1 MNKQLWA
8 NVLVSIGISATVLVL
23 PVASLAFELRTG
35 DQPSVSK
42 TETLADDLYIAGGG
56 VSSLGEVKGDIF
68 SAGGN
73 ILINGKV
80 SGDVMAG
87 GGSVTIL
94 SDIADDI
101 RVGGGTITITGAV
114 GGDVILGGG
123 QINLSGSGI
132 KGDAIIGAG
141 VVRID
146 APIAGDAR
154 IGGGSVYL
162 NSTINGNVLVDA
174 DELTLGKSAVINGT
188 LSYKS
193 PKEVIKEAGAVVKGQ
208 VNYTPRADRKEIGK
222 SVKTALVSTWVIGKF
237 IVLFVCA
244 LIIGLSFKKYS
255 RELVR
260 IVTARP
266 LAELGRGLVT
276 MIVLPVVSVV
286 LMVTLVLAPLGML
299 GLIGFAAIMIVG
311 WILVPIVVGSVADK
325 YLFKRGEYAVSWKT
339 ILLGTFIYSILC
351 VIPFIGGLM
360 NAAAMLVTVGAM
372 ASIKWSV
379 AREWR
384 K

>member
-1 MNKQLWA
+1 MKKVFWA
-8 NVLVSIGISATVLVL
+8 NVLASLSIGASVLVL
-23 PVASLAFELRTG
+23 PVTTLAFEFRTG

-56 VSSLGEVKGDIF
+56 VSSMGEVKGDVF

-73 ILINGKV
+73 ILISGKV

-94 SDIADDI
+94 SDIADDV
-101 RVGGGTITITGAV
+101 RAGGGTITIAGAV

-123 QINLSGSGI
+123 QINLSGSGV

-146 APIAGDAR
+146 APISGDAR
-154 IGGGSVYL
+154 IGGGNVYI
-162 NSTINGNVLVDA
+162 NAPVNGNLLIDA
-174 DELTLGKSAVINGT
+174 DQLTLGKSAVINGT

-244 LIIGLSFKKYS
+244 LILGLSFKKYS

-266 LAELGRGLVT
+266 LAELGRGLVA
-276 MIVLPVVSVV
+276 MIVLPVVSGALVV
-286 LMVTLVLAPLGML
+286 TVLLAPLGIL
-299 GLIGFAAIMIVG
+299 GLIGFVAIMIVG
-311 WILVPIVVGSVADK
+311 WIVVPVVAGSIADK
-325 YLFKRGEYAVSWKT
+325 YLFKRSEYVVNWKT

-351 VIPFIGGLM
+351 VIPFIGGLL

-379 AREWR
+379 VKEWR